1 MKDTQQTMSYV
12 EGQLASGDVKTH
24 VVASPAGTSIAR
36 NRMGI
41 ILSILA
47 LYLIWGSTYLGMRI
61 ALEGFPPFL
70 LAGVRFLIAGGILY
84 TFLRIRGTPAPRG
97 KQWAGAAVLGALLL
111 VGGNGGVV
119 FAEQWVASGLAALG
133 LAAIPLWT
141 VLFCGLWGRWPKR
154 MEWLGLGLGFVGVV
168 LLNLESG
175 MRAAPIGAIALVLAP
190 MSWGLGSAWSQ
201 YLPQPKGLMSSAAQM
216 VAGGALL
223 LLVSFTFREGMPH
236 IHTTRPLWAMGFL
249 IVFGSLVA
257 FSAYGYVLRRVRPA
271 LATSYAYV
279 NPLVAVG
286 LGVALAGEHITL
298 VGLVAMLIIL
308 SGVGLVSLVRQRA

>member
-1 MKDTQQTMSYV
+1 MKNLYRTEATIQEKLANDTT
-12 EGQLASGDVKTH
+12 ETTIEAT
-24 VVASPAGTSIAR
+24 PAKTSIAR
-36 NRMGI
+36 DRAGI

-84 TFLRIRGTPAPRG
+84 TLLRIRGTPAPRG

-141 VLFCGLWGRWPKR
+141 ILFFGLWGRWPKR

-175 MRAAPIGAIALVLAP
+175 MRAAPIGAIAL
-190 MSWGLGSAWSQ
+190 
-201 YLPQPKGLMSSAAQM
+201 
-216 VAGGALL
+216 
-223 LLVSFTFREGMPH
+223 
-236 IHTTRPLWAMGFL
+236 
-249 IVFGSLVA
+249 
-257 FSAYGYVLRRVRPA
+257 
-271 LATSYAYV
+271 
-279 NPLVAVG
+279 
-286 LGVALAGEHITL
+286 
-298 VGLVAMLIIL
+298 
-308 SGVGLVSLVRQRA
+308 